1 MANALAIILA
11 AGQGTRMNSDLPKVL
26 FPACEK
32 PMIHHV
38 IAALNAAG
46 VPCSAYTELEDL
58 FDHPRRYRRT
68 RDRALAATPVVHAS
82 SSVSLPMARDHLLGS

>member
-38 IAALNAAG
+38 ISALNAAG
-46 VPCSAYTELEDL
+46 VQRCVVVVVYREDL
-58 FDHPRRYRRT
+58 
-68 RDRALAATPVVHAS
+68 VKE
-82 SSVSLPMARDHLLGS
+82 SLDCFSGV